1 MMTTLENFW
10 YGNIQPFDMDIV
22 SGSQYEKV
30 SKRKARR
37 EDALL
42 EVLTDKQKVLYNKL
56 SDAQLEQSSLGE
68 CDAFRRGF
76 SLGVKMITEVYREE

>member
-1 MMTTLENFW
+1 
-10 YGNIQPFDMDIV
+10 MDIV